1 MDDHELRK
9 KAVAE
14 MHLRRWPAI
23 PVPCLIVQW
32 VLMIEE
38 AAEIT
43 ELEAITAHAAEIH
56 PVENPSHRSGNL
68 TDRIRFSWEQHSE
81 GSSLTLLVP
90 RADAEAFLDPD
101 ADEELRTTLD
111 WVRRLPGK
119 IVRATRI
126 WIAPSDSDAEQL
138 LERMDLQ
145 RDELVC
151 GLIDGSIRIWSDFRL
166 REDGFGRL
174 VVAANGAETGDL
186 TRAVQRL
193 QELGNYR
200 NRALLGLPVARECWP
215 RLDAAERRLRDL
227 ADRVADSDE
236 RDDELMEALSDLSL
250 DLAGISTAIGFR
262 MDASKAY
269 SQLVEARLLQ
279 LKAEPVPGFASL
291 DDFTQRRFRPAMNTC
306 TATTERVRELAVR
319 AEQLS
324 SLLRARIDTRIENQN
339 AKLLHSMERSI
350 AMQVRLQQLVEG
362 LSVVA
367 LSYYLIGLL
376 RFFFEGLPPERLPLP
391 IEAIVGA
398 LVIPVVLGVWLIMRL
413 LKRRALSNGTP

>member
-1 MDDHELRK
+1 MDDHALRK
-9 KAVAE
+9 RAVAE

-32 VLMIEE
+32 VLMVDEE
-38 AAEIT
+38 AT
-43 ELEAITAHAAEIH
+43 TSELAAIETHAIGID
-56 PVENPSHRSGNL
+56 PVENPSHRSGIL
-68 TDRIRFSWEQHSE
+68 AGEIRFSWEQHSE

-90 RADAEAFLDPD
+90 GAGSDAFLNPD
-101 ADEELRTTLD
+101 GDDELRAALG
-111 WVRRLPGK
+111 WAQQLPGK

-126 WIAPSDSDAEQL
+126 WIAPSDAEAERL
-138 LERMDLQ
+138 LERMELS
-145 RDELVC
+145 RDETVS
-151 GLIDGSIRIWSDFRL
+151 GLIDGSIRFWSDFRL

-174 VVAANGAETGDL
+174 VVTAGGAETGDL

-215 RLDAAERRLRDL
+215 QLDDAERRLREL
-227 ADRVADSDE
+227 GDRVANTGE

-250 DLAGISTAIGFR
+250 DLAGTSTAIGFR

-269 SQLVEARLLQ
+269 SQLVEERLLQ
-279 LKAEPVPGFASL
+279 LNAEPIPGFASL

-306 TATTERVRELAVR
+306 AATTERVRELAVR

-324 SLLRARIDTRIENQN
+324 SLLRARIETRIENQN
-339 AKLLHSMERSI
+339 AQLLHSMERSI

-367 LSYYLIGLL
+367 LSYYLIGLVRIFL
-376 RFFFEGLPPERLPLP
+376 EGLPPERLPLS
-391 IEAIVGA
+391 INALVGW
-398 LVIPVVLGVWLIMRL
+398 LVIPVVLGVWATMRL
-413 LKRRALSNGTP
+413 LKRRVLSSAGS